1 GMAENEVF
9 SSPVRELILNFFA
22 SENLTLPPGQSWREV
37 KADVFKVVNGKKLL
51 FENPDSLF
59 QRLKSYEPPLQSIS
73 ALELTRE
80 IVAAH
85 MIADE
90 IHEDV
95 HQFFN
100 KLSRLL
106 S

>member
-1 GMAENEVF
+1 MAEVSNLEITQL
-9 SSPVRELILNFFA
+9 SELPTPILLY
-22 SENLTLPPGQSWREV
+22 S
-37 KADVFKVVNGKKLL
+37 
-51 FENPDSLF
+51 DSLF
-59 QRLKSYEPPLQSIS
+59 QRLKSYELPIQSTP

-80 IVAAH
+80 MVAAS

-100 KLSRLL
+100 KLSQL
-106 S
+106 SG